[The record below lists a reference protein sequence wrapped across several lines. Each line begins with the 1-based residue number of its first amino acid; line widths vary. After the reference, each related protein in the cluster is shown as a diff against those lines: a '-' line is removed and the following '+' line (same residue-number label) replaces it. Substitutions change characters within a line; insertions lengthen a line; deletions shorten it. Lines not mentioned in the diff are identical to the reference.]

1 MADEGIDKTTLQEG
15 ADWIAEMASEDLNGF
30 IPSELCDLIIGTEV
44 VIREEN
50 NEPLM
55 SHASM
60 AKMLYAK
67 FEEDPDIPTKEG
79 AITEFLI
86 REILY
91 WEDEFRAMAGFPR
104 QVNPS

>member
-1 MADEGIDKTTLQEG
+1 
-15 ADWIAEMASEDLNGF
+15 
-30 IPSELCDLIIGTEV
+30 
-44 VIREEN
+44 
-50 NEPLM
+50 
-55 SHASM
+55 M